1 MWKRIGSSKKI
12 NLSIQ
17 LPEDNSSILP
27 IHTDVWSGNSPF
39 ELVLWIPLVSVK
51 KQNRCLFYRQKTIS
65 IILKILKDSNQVTK
79 FLITQKK
86 KLNWLKINYGQGL
99 IFSQNLLHGNVT
111 NKEKTTRWSFNC
123 RFKSLFSP
131 YDKKKYGEYFTSIN
145 TRASSILGINYED
158 PKSKKSWYMGYIFS
172 REIDGNIIP
181 QKVQNLVIRDY
192 ATRTSKNLLLSSTEY
207 KMNNSYLMLNSL
219 IKNQNKKFN
228 GIILYS
234 LFMLK
239 NYPKLD
245 TFLNKLNK
253 NKIKVFCALEEI
265 ELHNKYALQN
275 LKKNIFYK

>member
-1 MWKRIGSSKKI
+1 MDTFTKREKKISSEFLNRGYYIFNIKEKNILNSLSSKIIYKSSKILNKKLKKNFLYQTHNYINNKDLNNYRLKIYNYINKDRNFLLSYYKMGKEYLDILCGNELAVQKKI

-51 KQNRCLFYRQKTIS
+51 KTKSMF
-65 IILKILKDSNQVTK
+65 ILSPKDNKYYFENLKRFKSSDKIFNHS
-79 FLITQKK
+79 KK

-158 PKSKKSWYMGYIFS
+158 PKI
-172 REIDGNIIP
+172 
-181 QKVQNLVIRDY
+181 
-192 ATRTSKNLLLSSTEY
+192 
-207 KMNNSYLMLNSL
+207 
-219 IKNQNKKFN
+219 
-228 GIILYS
+228 
-234 LFMLK
+234 
-239 NYPKLD
+239 
-245 TFLNKLNK
+245 
-253 NKIKVFCALEEI
+253 
-265 ELHNKYALQN
+265 
-275 LKKNIFYK
+275 